1 MRKLVLREGEYS
13 MVNLL
18 SFEFCGNM
26 FYFAFVVRLLGVLRG
41 CFLSVFLER
50 VRCVSGVLKI

>member
-1 MRKLVLREGEYS
+1 